1 VKRLLL
7 CAALA
12 GCAPNATYG
21 YQYQLTQQF
30 TGGEEPEAPA
40 VEARQLLANAKT
52 VAFYPPDTCLNAETV
67 VANRKLQEVRANCGV
82 LMSTLERAAQRAGY
96 EVLSWQNLRGG
107 RAIDFAREG
116 KVDVLFEINEFE
128 ITPLDDN
135 TVERS
140 MRFFEA
146 HPDGNETP
154 LPVTQALGNQCA
166 NYAKAHDK
174 VRIVAATGSI
184 DIKTVNV
191 ADGRDRWHYRKT
203 REKQFQTDY
212 PRSTFVGQGKTH
224 PVEKAARGIA
234 IGGVL
239 VGVELIILDKLLEDD
254 PDTTDLDENFDP
266 SPWQYV
272 SIGIGVAA
280 LAGAIVAH
288 YKLPAKP
295 APASVLCDEKHAE
308 AAKTVVQVGTLSAQ
322 HTFTEVQTGTDISK
336 QDYEQIRDEM
346 IADFIKILSDAHPH

>member
-1 VKRLLL
+1 MKGLLL
-7 CAALA
+7 CAALV

-30 TGGEEPEAPA
+30 TGGEEPEAPG
-40 VEARQLLANAKT
+40 VEARQLLAGAKT

-135 TVERS
+135 AVERS
-140 MRFFEA
+140 MRFFEV
-146 HPDGNETP
+146 HEDGNETA
-154 LPVTQALGNQCA
+154 LPVTQATGAQCA

-174 VRIVAATGSI
+174 TRTVAVTGSI

-191 ADGRDRWHYRKT
+191 SDGRDRWHYRKT
-203 REKQFQTDY
+203 REKQFQAEY
-212 PRSTFVGQGKTH
+212 PRSTFTGKGKTH
-224 PVEKAARGIA
+224 PLERGLR
-234 IGGVL
+234 GVF
-239 VGVELIILDKLLEDD
+239 VGALILAVDLIILDELLNDD
-254 PDTTDLDENFDP
+254 PTTMDLDENFDP
-266 SPWQYV
+266 SPWQWV
-272 SIGIGVAA
+272 SAGVA
-280 LAGAIVAH
+280 GASLGGMIAVH
-288 YKLPAKP
+288 YKLPVKP
-295 APASVLCDEKHAE
+295 EASKVLCNVTTAD

-322 HTFTEVQTGTDISK
+322 HTFTEVQTGDITK
-336 QDYEQIRDEM
+336 RDYEQVRDEM
-346 IADFIKILSDAHPH
+346 IGDFIKILSEAHPH